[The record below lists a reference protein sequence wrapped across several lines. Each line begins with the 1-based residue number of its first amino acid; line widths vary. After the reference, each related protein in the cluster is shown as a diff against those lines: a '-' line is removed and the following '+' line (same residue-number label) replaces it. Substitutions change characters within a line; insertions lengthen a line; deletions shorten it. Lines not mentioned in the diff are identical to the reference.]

1 MLLEP
6 NHREWMVGM
15 GNRRPVATVLT
26 AAIIAVLG
34 LVTATQFIAGVF
46 ANQSALGH
54 PLLSIAGGALY
65 PPWSVFIWS
74 RDWADAFPK
83 PFAVAH
89 LILVGG
95 FVGAALVAAAGFH
108 QRLKLKPFGE
118 TEWGGFA
125 DAEAAE
131 LFAKS
136 GTVLGKL
143 DGEILCYDGPEHQLL
158 IGASRSG
165 KGRGHVVP
173 TLLSWGGSAIVLD
186 VKGELA
192 FGDERHGFPGTAGF
206 RDALGHVIV
215 FAPTR
220 ADSACFNPMFE
231 VRRGANE
238 VRDVQNLVEAIV
250 NPSGESHGAEAFWN
264 NSGKNVLTGV
274 VLHVLY
280 TEPLDRKNLAIVR
293 EKLRDLDRTAEEMR
307 TTLHR
312 RNSETNQPEVHR
324 EVLHAAE
331 SYLAGEERL
340 RSGIKATAES
350 FFGLFADPIVAE
362 KTATSDFRVAD
373 LMCSERPV
381 TLYLQPP
388 PSDVE
393 RLMPLMRLILNQVA
407 RGLME
412 SQTHA

>member
-1 MLLEP
+1 MTTRSGIAIGGAAAALA
-6 NHREWMVGM
+6 V
-15 GNRRPVATVLT
+15 VLT
-26 AAIIAVLG
+26 GSL
-34 LVTATQFIAGVF
+34 ATQLIAAVF
-46 ANQSALGH
+46 DYQAALGA
-54 PLLSIAGGALY
+54 PLAQLGETPLY
-65 PPWSVFIWS
+65 APWSVFVWS
-74 RDWADAFPK
+74 RDWADEFPK
-83 PFAVAH
+83 PFAIAH

-95 FVGAALVAAAGFH
+95 FGCVVIVAAAAFRG
-108 QRLKLKPFGE
+108 RLNLKPFGQG
-118 TEWGGFA
+118 EWGTFA
-125 DAEAAE
+125 DAEGAG
-131 LFAKS
+131 LFAKG

-173 TLLSWGGSAIVLD
+173 TLLTWGGSAVVLD

-206 RDALGHVIV
+206 RATLGPSIY

-220 ADSACFNPMFE
+220 ADSACYNPFFE
-231 VRRGANE
+231 ARRGANE
-238 VRDVQNLVEAIV
+238 VRDVQNIVEAIV
-250 NPSGESHGAEAFWN
+250 NPHGETHGAETFWN
-264 NSGKNVLTGV
+264 NSGKNLLTGL

-280 TEPLDRKNLAIVR
+280 AEPLHRKNLATVR
-293 EKLRDLDRTAEEMR
+293 EKLRDLDATAQEMR

-312 RNSETNQPEVHR
+312 RNPETNQPEVHP

-350 FFGLFADPIVAE
+350 FFGLFADPLVAE

-373 LMCSERPV
+373 LMCGERPV
-381 TLYLQPP
+381 TLFLQPP

-393 RLMPLMRLILNQVA
+393 RLMPLMRLVINQVS